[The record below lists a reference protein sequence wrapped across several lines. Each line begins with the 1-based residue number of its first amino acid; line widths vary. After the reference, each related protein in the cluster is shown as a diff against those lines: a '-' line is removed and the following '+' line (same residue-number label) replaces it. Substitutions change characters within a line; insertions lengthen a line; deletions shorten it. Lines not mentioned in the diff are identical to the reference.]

1 MLTSFSTE
9 FAQQKCSY
17 RTKFDDGI
25 PGKVY
30 QVLGNRGALPGRQML
45 LRPVVET
52 SAWKWHPLFV
62 KSDSQFD
69 LLDRKIPV
77 QIMMIINFL
86 ISQGD
91 QLPEAKVNAL
101 VQTISEFAFRKP
113 AKSFLKEVGRMAI
126 KGILMQLNK
135 GQPEKLKEV
144 DKQIE

>member
-1 MLTSFSTE
+1 
-9 FAQQKCSY
+9 
-17 RTKFDDGI
+17 
-25 PGKVY
+25 
-30 QVLGNRGALPGRQML
+30 
-45 LRPVVET
+45 
-52 SAWKWHPLFV
+52 
-62 KSDSQFD
+62 
-69 LLDRKIPV
+69 
-77 QIMMIINFL
+77 MMIINFL

-91 QLPEAKVNAL
+91 QLPEEKVNAL